1 MKRKLI
7 AFSLFLL
14 SQSIF
19 SQNEQRMLEQ
29 ANVCFDE
36 FKHAAEQHKS
46 LWNIDLYG
54 PILLID
60 SETRTIYANEEDKE
74 NKLKPEGGVYIGTLP
89 KNINIANTAIEWEGK
104 RWAMIM
110 LPLSDNVQNRIN
122 LLSHESFHRVQPTLG
137 FKLNNTDNNHLDQK
151 EGRVYLRLELE
162 ALKQAIQAHS
172 LKERNKHLT
181 AALSFRKYR
190 QSLYNESSTTENNL
204 ELNEGIAEFTGLMVS
219 NRTKKETADHVSK
232 EIDDFFKNATYIRS
246 FAYHTIPVYGYLL
259 SQQDKEWNKKIN
271 TTTNLTDY
279 FIKVWNIQIP
289 NNLEST
295 VNQLKSK
302 YNGAFIIEQEVERD
316 VKIKKIIATYK
327 AQFVE
332 NPHFE
337 IKFEKMNISFNP
349 SSLVALEDKGTV
361 YPTMRISDKWGILTV
376 EKGALMS
383 PNWDRLSI
391 TNPTK
396 VEENKV
402 FGDGWILELT
412 EHYKVEQNK
421 DDLNYRLVKK

>member
-122 LLSHESFHRVQPTLG
+122 LLGHESFHRVQPTLG

-204 ELNEGIAEFTGLMVS
+204 ELNEGIAEFTGLIVS
-219 NRTKKETADHVSK
+219 NRTKKETVDYVSK
-232 EIDDFFKNATYIRS
+232 GIDDFFKNSTYIRS

-259 SQQDKEWNKKIN
+259 SQQDKKWNKKIN

-295 VNQLKSK
+295 VNQLKIN

-349 SSLVALEDKGTV
+349 SNLVALEDKGTV

-396 VEENKV
+396 VEGNKV

>member
-14 SQSIF
+14 TQSIF

-122 LLSHESFHRVQPTLG
+122 LLGHESFHRVQPTLG

-204 ELNEGIAEFTGLMVS
+204 ELNEGIAEFTGLIVS
-219 NRTKKETADHVSK
+219 NRTKKETVDYVSK
-232 EIDDFFKNATYIRS
+232 GIDDFFKNSTYIRS

-349 SSLVALEDKGTV
+349 SNLVALEDKGTV

>member
-122 LLSHESFHRVQPTLG
+122 LLGHESFHRVQPTLG
-137 FKLNNTDNNHLDQK
+137 FKLNNADNNHLDQK

-162 ALKQAIQAHS
+162 ALKQAIQANS
-172 LKERNKHLT
+172 IKEINQHLT

-190 QSLYNESSTTENNL
+190 QNIYSEASTTENSL
-204 ELNEGIAEFTGLMVS
+204 ELNEGIAEFTGLIVS
-219 NRTKKETADHVSK
+219 NRTKKETVDYVSK
-232 EIDDFFKNATYIRS
+232 GIDDFFKNSTYIRS

-279 FIKVWNIQIP
+279 FIKVWNIQIS

-302 YNGAFIIEQEVERD
+302 YNGTLIIEQEVERENK
-316 VKIKKIIATYK
+316 VKKIIAAYK

-349 SSLVALEDKGTV
+349 SNLVALEDKGTV

>member
-14 SQSIF
+14 TQSIF
-19 SQNEQRMLEQ
+19 SQNKQSILEQ
-29 ANVCFDE
+29 ANVYFDE

-46 LWNIDLYG
+46 LWDIDLYG

-60 SETRTIYANEEDKE
+60 SETRTIYANEKDKE
-74 NKLKPEGGVYIGTLP
+74 NKLKPEGGVYIGTLH

-122 LLSHESFHRVQPTLG
+122 LLGHESFHRVQPTLG

-162 ALKQAIQAHS
+162 ALKQAIQANS
-172 LKERNKHLT
+172 IKEINQHLT

-190 QSLYNESSTTENNL
+190 QNIYSEASTTENLL
-204 ELNEGIAEFTGLMVS
+204 ELNEGIAEFTGLIVS
-219 NRTKKETADHVSK
+219 NRTKKETVDYVSK
-232 EIDDFFKNATYIRS
+232 GIDDFFKNSTYIRS
-246 FAYHTIPVYGYLL
+246 FAYHTTPVYGYLL

-271 TTTNLTDY
+271 TTINLTDY
-279 FIKVWNIQIP
+279 FIKAWNIQIP

-295 VNQLKSK
+295 VNHLKIK
-302 YNGAFIIEQEVERD
+302 YNGTLIIEQEVERENK
-316 VKIKKIIATYK
+316 VKKIIAAYK

-349 SSLVALEDKGTV
+349 SNLVALEDKGTV

-402 FGDGWILELT
+402 FGDGWVLELT
-412 EHYKVEQNK
+412 ESYKVEQNK
-421 DDLNYRLVKK
+421 ENLNYQLVKE

>member
-122 LLSHESFHRVQPTLG
+122 LLGHESFHRVQPTLG

-151 EGRVYLRLELE
+151 EGRVYLSLELE
-162 ALKQAIQAHS
+162 ALKQAIQANS
-172 LKERNKHLT
+172 IKEINQHLT

-190 QSLYNESSTTENNL
+190 QSIYSEASTTENNL
-204 ELNEGIAEFTGLMVS
+204 ELNEGIAEFTGLIVS
-219 NRTKKETADHVSK
+219 NRTKKETVDYVSK
-232 EIDDFFKNATYIRS
+232 GIDDFFKNSTYIRS

-279 FIKVWNIQIP
+279 FIKVWNIQIS

-302 YNGAFIIEQEVERD
+302 YNGTLIIEQEVERENK
-316 VKIKKIIATYK
+316 VKKIIAAYK

-349 SSLVALEDKGTV
+349 SNLVALEDKGTV

-421 DDLNYRLVKK
+421 ENLNYQLVKK

>member
-14 SQSIF
+14 TQSIF

-46 LWNIDLYG
+46 LWDIDLYG
-54 PILLID
+54 PLLLVD
-60 SETRTIYANEEDKE
+60 PETRNIYANEGDRFKKE
-74 NKLKPEGGVYIGTLP
+74 GNIYTGILP

-122 LLSHESFHRVQPTLG
+122 LLGHESFHRVQPTLG

-162 ALKQAIQAHS
+162 ALKQAIQANS
-172 LKERNKHLT
+172 IKERNQHLT

-190 QSLYNESSTTENNL
+190 QSLYNESYTTENNL
-204 ELNEGIAEFTGLMVS
+204 ELNEGIAEFTGLIVS
-219 NRTKKETADHVSK
+219 NRTKKETVDYVSK
-232 EIDDFFKNATYIRS
+232 GIDDFFKNSTYIRS

-289 NNLEST
+289 NNLEGT

-302 YNGAFIIEQEVERD
+302 YNGAFIIEQEVERENK
-316 VKIKKIIATYK
+316 VKKIIAAYK

-349 SSLVALEDKGTV
+349 SNLVALEDKGTV

-412 EHYKVEQNK
+412 EHYKIEQNK

>member
-14 SQSIF
+14 TQSIF
-19 SQNEQRMLEQ
+19 SQNEQSMLEQ
-29 ANVCFDE
+29 ANVYFDE
-36 FKHAAEQHKS
+36 FKNAAEQHKS
-46 LWNIDLYG
+46 LWDIDLYG

-60 SETRTIYANEEDKE
+60 SETRAIYANEGDKE
-74 NKLKPEGGVYIGTLP
+74 NKLKPQEGVYIGTLP
-89 KNINIANTAIEWEGK
+89 KNINIANTAIEWKGK

-122 LLSHESFHRVQPTLG
+122 LLGHESFHRVQPTLG

-190 QSLYNESSTTENNL
+190 QSLYNESYTTENNL

-259 SQQDKEWNKKIN
+259 SQEDKEWNKNIN

-279 FIKVWNIQIP
+279 FIKAWNIQIP

-316 VKIKKIIATYK
+316 VNIKKIIATYK

-337 IKFEKMNISFNP
+337 IKFEKMNVSFNP
-349 SSLVALEDKGTV
+349 SNLVALEDKGTV
-361 YPTMRISDKWGILTV
+361 YPTMRISDVWGVLTV
-376 EKGALMS
+376 EQGALMS

-396 VEENKV
+396 VEVNKV
-402 FGDGWILELT
+402 FGDGWVLELT
-412 EHYKVEQNK
+412 ENYKVEQNK
-421 DDLNYRLVKK
+421 ENLNYRLVKE

>member
-14 SQSIF
+14 TQSIF

-122 LLSHESFHRVQPTLG
+122 LLGHESFHRVQPTLG

-204 ELNEGIAEFTGLMVS
+204 ELNEGIAEFTGLIVS
-219 NRTKKETADHVSK
+219 NRTKKETVDYVSK
-232 EIDDFFKNATYIRS
+232 GIDDFFKNSTYIRS

-289 NNLEST
+289 SNLEGI

-302 YNGAFIIEQEVERD
+302 YNGAFIIEQEVERENK
-316 VKIKKIIATYK
+316 VKKIIAAYK

-349 SSLVALEDKGTV
+349 SNLVALEDKGTV

>member
-122 LLSHESFHRVQPTLG
+122 LLGHESFHRVQPTLG

-204 ELNEGIAEFTGLMVS
+204 ELNEGIAEFTGLIVS
-219 NRTKKETADHVSK
+219 NRTKKETVDYVSK
-232 EIDDFFKNATYIRS
+232 GIDDFFKNSTYIRS

-349 SSLVALEDKGTV
+349 SNLVALEDKGTV